1 MNKYNKNKLFPNYPN
16 DAIDLAANLINSDT
30 ISRLDS
36 LVGTASMINEKMI
49 TELLESLK
57 ALSETAIDSAYSI
70 MNDISLRCTL
80 SIVDSSALSAVGM
93 SILSSCAES
102 FQTFAKEA
110 MLALSSITNIDIPED
125 YVIIDESSIEEF
137 EFPDSIALPIGNKR
151 IRVKTEIIIS
161 FLVTLVVS
169 LVSFIQ
175 SEYHEK
181 KSLEAERQ
189 YYASKLQE
197 SQKQSQ
203 MLEQLIDS
211 IDYSESAHA
220 DSIEAL
226 TKSIQSLTESFR
238 SSELTH
244 PESDSTSD

>member
-36 LVGTASMINEKMI
+36 LVDTAAMINEKMI
-49 TELLESLK
+49 TELLESMK

-70 MNDISLRCTL
+70 MNDVLIESAF
-80 SIVDSSALSAVGM
+80 SIVDSSALSM
-93 SILSSCAES
+93 SALSSCIES
-102 FQTFAKEA
+102 FQSFAKEA
-110 MLALSSITNIDIPED
+110 TLALSSITNIDIPED

-137 EFPDSIALPIGNKR
+137 EFPDSVALPIGNKR

-161 FLVTLVVS
+161 FLVTLVIS

-181 KSLEAERQ
+181 KSLEAEQQ

-226 TKSIQSLTESFR
+226 AKSIQSLTESFR

-244 PESDSTSD
+244 PESDSTPD